1 MRGLETTA
9 KGNQRWNKSGSLGRT
24 RRTQPNAAMR
34 RGLAPNPV
42 SGNEQRGNPKGMNER
57 ERRSRQLLNR
67 STGKTTGNRRAT
79 GEEQESTAELS
90 RGGEAPWQNPLCSL
104 PPVLLDDWN
113 PHPSANQSLRLESLS
128 NRCFYKVTGVTK
140 LVFSTIFSNYFSII
154 RSSST
159 DLISSK

>member
-9 KGNQRWNKSGSLGRT
+9 KGNRRWNESGSYGRT

-57 ERRSRQLLNR
+57 ERRSRQLRNQ

-113 PHPSANQSLRLESLS
+113 PHPSANQSLRSESLS
-128 NRCFYKVTGVTK
+128 DRGFLNTLEITK
-140 LVFSTIFSNYFSII
+140 LVLF
-154 RSSST
+154 T
-159 DLISSK
+159 DY

>member
-1 MRGLETTA
+1 MRDLETTA
-9 KGNQRWNKSGSLGRT
+9 KGNRRWNESGSFGGT

-57 ERRSRQLLNR
+57 ERGSRKLRNR

-90 RGGEAPWQNPLCSL
+90 RGGEVHPTEPPLLAPT
-104 PPVLLDDWN
+104 
-113 PHPSANQSLRLESLS
+113 LS
-128 NRCFYKVTGVTK
+128 SWTME
-140 LVFSTIFSNYFSII
+140 
-154 RSSST
+154 SSSFC
-159 DLISSK
+159 

>member
-1 MRGLETTA
+1 MRGLETTV
-9 KGNQRWNKSGSLGRT
+9 KGNQRWNESGSYGRT

-57 ERRSRQLLNR
+57 ERRSRQLPNR

-90 RGGEAPWQNPLCSL
+90 RGGEVHPTEPPLLAPTCPLGRLESSS
-104 PPVLLDDWN
+104 
-113 PHPSANQSLRLESLS
+113 SANQSLW
-128 NRCFYKVTGVTK
+128 F
-140 LVFSTIFSNYFSII
+140 
-154 RSSST
+154 
-159 DLISSK
+159 